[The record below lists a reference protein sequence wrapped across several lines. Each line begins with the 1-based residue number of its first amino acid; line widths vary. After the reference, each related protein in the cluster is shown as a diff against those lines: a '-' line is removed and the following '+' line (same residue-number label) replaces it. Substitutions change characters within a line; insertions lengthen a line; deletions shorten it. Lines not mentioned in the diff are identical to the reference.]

1 MMSASELLRVIGLDH
16 LNPDRNSKAD
26 VEKHFRDYIRSNR
39 NMSEDQM
46 KVLVSLREEWKE
58 KFDPDYGPKEF
69 EMEHEEEER
78 FRASQ
83 RYAADTISGMLNEDA
98 RRDSA
103 RASKGK
109 NKMDEPSGSGGGY
122 ASSSTRPEGEGD
134 PAWPRWKPT
143 GAGVWGSDAQNE
155 DEADEGRDEHAQ
167 QNDGCP
173 SWPHIAPKLL
183 KTYRKKHP
191 ERKVQEYIF
200 LYCCWEQCVD
210 CCVRCIEEYN
220 IDPQTCVSTQK
231 DGLGW
236 AGWNGKPVSKEFA
249 EFWAGLTS

>member
-1 MMSASELLRVIGLDH
+1 MMSVSELLRVIGLDH

-109 NKMDEPSGSGGGY
+109 NKMDEQSGSGGGY

-134 PAWPRWKPT
+134 PAWSRWKPT

>member
-1 MMSASELLRVIGLDH
+1 MSVSELLRVIGLDH

-122 ASSSTRPEGEGD
+122 ASSSTRPDGEGD
-134 PAWPRWKPT
+134 PAWSKWKPT
-143 GAGVWGSDAQNE
+143 GTGVWGSDAQNE
-155 DEADEGRDEHAQ
+155 DEADGREEHAR
-167 QNDGCP
+167 QNDACP
-173 SWPHIAPKLL
+173 SWPHIAPKQLR
-183 KTYRKKHP
+183 TYRKNL
-191 ERKVQEYIF
+191 RKAG
-200 LYCCWEQCVD
+200 C
-210 CCVRCIEEYN
+210 RN
-220 IDPQTCVSTQK
+220 ISFCFA
-231 DGLGW
+231 
-236 AGWNGKPVSKEFA
+236 AGSSA
-249 EFWAGLTS
+249 LTAV